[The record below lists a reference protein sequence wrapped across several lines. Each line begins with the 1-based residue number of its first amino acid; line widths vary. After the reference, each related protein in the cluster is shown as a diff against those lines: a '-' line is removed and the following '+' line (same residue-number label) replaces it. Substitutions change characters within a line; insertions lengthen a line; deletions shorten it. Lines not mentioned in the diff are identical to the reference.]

1 MAASSSDD
9 VPQED
14 IAPTPV
20 AVASQ
25 LSWMA
30 AAEEEVAL
38 DDLEALIKETRGVLE
53 KLAVRETSAPS
64 LPDSAP
70 CVRSVVLLL
79 RSSKRLPQTPPSR
92 SSSPPSPRA
101 LAGGQP
107 QAWHL
112 ADGTV
117 AASLRAR

>member
-14 IAPTPV
+14 MAPTPI

-38 DDLEALIKETRGVLE
+38 DDLEALVKETRGVLE

-64 LPDSAP
+64 LP
-70 CVRSVVLLL
+70 
-79 RSSKRLPQTPPSR
+79 
-92 SSSPPSPRA
+92 
-101 LAGGQP
+101 
-107 QAWHL
+107 
-112 ADGTV
+112 
-117 AASLRAR
+117 